1 MVISNTGPLVAL
13 ETIGLI
19 ELLPEL
25 FGRISVSAAVRL
37 EIEAG
42 LERPGADLFAQQT
55 DWLHVMPDAPM
66 PDAWLASAL
75 DVGEA
80 ATIALALQQ
89 RGKLVI
95 MDDRKGRRVAEQIY
109 GLSILGTVGIL
120 VRAKNA
126 GLISPRRDAMSGARV
141 SASRLSSFIFFHP
154 WPVFIPFRESNS
166 H

>member
-19 ELLPEL
+19 QLLPKL
-25 FGRISVSAAVRL
+25 FGMISVSAAVRR

-55 DWLHVMPDAPM
+55 NWLHVLPDAPM

-89 RGKLVI
+89 GGNLVI
-95 MDDRKGRRVAEQIY
+95 MDDRKGRRVTEQIY
-109 GLSILGTVGIL
+109 GLSVLGTVGIL
-120 VRAKNA
+120 VRAKSA
-126 GLISPRRDAMSGARV
+126 GLIESVRPYLRRLQESGYY
-141 SASRLSSFIFFHP
+141 LSDQLMEKVCQSFG
-154 WPVFIPFRESNS
+154 EQ
-166 H
+166 